1 MAKYNISFIGAGNVA
16 ESLSAGLKAAGH
28 TILSVASARG
38 DSARALA
45 EVHGAEWRPDLSVPD
60 NCDILILAVTDTAV
74 MEIASSV
81 GIPGHTL
88 IVHTAGSVP
97 LSALGRKGKAGVL
110 YPLQTFTKGF
120 PPDLRKVPFFIEATD
135 SHSLETLRD
144 IGSRIGAGAWDCDSM
159 QRRHLHVAAVFTN
172 NFSNFMMTTGES
184 IAAAAGFDPA
194 LLHPL
199 MEETMRKA
207 LRTGPASAQTGPAV
221 RHDQGT
227 IKSHLELLSFSPE
240 YQELYRLVTRMIVGH
255 YKKNSR

>member
-16 ESLSAGLKAAGH
+16 ESLSAGLKAEGH

-45 EVHGAEWRPDLSVPD
+45 EVHGAEWRPGLSVPD
-60 NCDILILAVTDTAV
+60 NCDILILAVTDTAIE
-74 MEIASSV
+74 EIASSV

-97 LSALGRKGKAGVL
+97 LSALGRNSNAGVL

-135 SHSLETLRD
+135 SHSHEMLRE
-144 IGSRIGAGAWDCDSM
+144 IGSSIGAGAWDCDSL

-172 NFSNFMMTTGES
+172 NFSNFMMTTGEN
-184 IAAAAGFDPA
+184 IASAAGFDPA

-221 RHDQGT
+221 RHDHGT
-227 IKSHLELLSFSPE
+227 IKSHIELLSFSPE
-240 YQELYRLVTRMIVGH
+240 YQKLYRLVTTMITDH